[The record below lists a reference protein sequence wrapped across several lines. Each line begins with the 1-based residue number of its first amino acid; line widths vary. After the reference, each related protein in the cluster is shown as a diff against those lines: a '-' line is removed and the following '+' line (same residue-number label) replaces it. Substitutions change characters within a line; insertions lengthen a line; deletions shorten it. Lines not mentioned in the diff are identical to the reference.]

1 MEKRVFLVPHWCR
14 YIMIVAVCKTNA
26 YRKRTHLSL
35 HSLHL
40 FSITYRLY
48 TSTSFSFLF
57 FERTFLYMASLW
69 SQLHTLTK
77 QQNFTSSILSHE
89 YLQSLH
95 MHLDNSLT
103 HVVRGVACRTS
114 HHNSRVLTC
123 QVVGLFWTCIAQSTT
138 WPPWTALG

>member
-48 TSTSFSFLF
+48 TSTSFSSFSSLSELF
-57 FERTFLYMASLW
+57 YTWRRFSHNITYIKTTKLYIFHPYTW
-69 SQLHTLTK
+69 
-77 QQNFTSSILSHE
+77 I
-89 YLQSLH
+89 LQSLH

-138 WPPWTALG
+138 WLPWTALG

>member
-1 MEKRVFLVPHWCR
+1 MQNQCISKTYSPQPSLSSSILY
-14 YIMIVAVCKTNA
+14 YISSVHFHFI
-26 YRKRTHLSL
+26 
-35 HSLHL
+35 
-40 FSITYRLY
+40 FI
-48 TSTSFSFLF
+48 FLF